1 MLEYLMQNT
10 AFIIIIIILLILN
23 WAYFFAH
30 EDKKKKIES
39 LNEHINRIEY
49 NLLHTQYANQDLRTE
64 KYLIQ
69 GSLGQRELEI
79 KALRKQLV
87 QMERENFT
95 EKVDPQKLLKIN
107 SVIMYNTLKYLVVSR
122 QYRRKGPTH
131 HTIHMMYTLLGE
143 DGSTIEVPHSQ
154 IIEEGYEYVFKRK

>member
-1 MLEYLMQNT
+1 MLEYLMQNAT
-10 AFIIIIIILLILN
+10 LTIIIIILLILN

-30 EDKKKKIES
+30 EDKKKRIES

-49 NLLHTQYANQDLRTE
+49 NLLHTQYANQDLRAE

-79 KALRKQLV
+79 KALRKQLD
-87 QMERENFT
+87 QMEHEKFT

-107 SVIMYNTLKYLVVSR
+107 SVIMYNTLKYIVVDAL
-122 QYRRKGPTH
+122 YKRKGPTH
-131 HTIHMMYTLLGE
+131 HTIHMVYTLLGE
-143 DGSTIEVPHSQ
+143 DGSTIEIPHSQ
-154 IIEEGYEYVFKRK
+154 IIEEGYAYVFKTK